1 MVGFVDI
8 VDDYV
13 DVAHDYVDAADHD
26 VQQLM
31 LSVSYTHLTLPTK
44 A

>member
-31 LSVSYTHLTLPTK
+31 LFSS
-44 A
+44 